1 MRNTERPVVD
11 DPVLRRILTTMEE
24 KGRRILTTMEEKGV
38 NQQDVT
44 KHLGLGNGAFTRW
57 KYNNG
62 KSYMQ
67 YLNRIAEFL
76 GVSREYLL
84 SGKEEIVE
92 NEKLSSNEKKLLEAF
107 RNLKKIEQ
115 DIFLRQ
121 LIGFSTLT
129 NP

>member
-11 DPVLRRILTTMEE
+11 DPVL
-24 KGRRILTTMEEKGV
+24 RRILTTMEEKGV

-129 NP
+129 NL

>member
-1 MRNTERPVVD
+1 MRNTMKAVVD
-11 DPVLRRILTTMEE
+11 DPVL
-24 KGRRILTTMEEKGV
+24 GRILTTMEEKGV

-62 KSYMQ
+62 KSYLQ
-67 YLNRIAEFL
+67 YLSRIAEYL

-84 SGKEEIVE
+84 SGKEEILE
-92 NEKLSSNEKKLLEAF
+92 NEKLSKNEQKLVETF

-115 DIFLRQ
+115 EMFLRQ
-121 LIGFSTLT
+121 LIGFSTMSGS
-129 NP
+129 